1 MIIQRHRSFAEYLAI
16 AQRLEPVYAARRSL
30 EQELQRPHRSAFAV
44 RGFSYPA
51 RRMVDFHVDFPHAHD
66 GIVNWREWMVCE
78 VTRLN
83 NRLRA
88 ALHLLDLEIG
98 LLPDDTVYLTEQL
111 SPFHRYLASRHPRLI
126 GSEFLGAATPR
137 GECDAR
143 GIRNEDLTNLSFPT
157 ASLDVV
163 MTFDCLEHLPDVS
176 PCLREIGRVLKP
188 GGRLMWSVPFRRDLE
203 RNLIRASLGADGRI
217 VHHEPPEYHGD
228 PLNPAGCLC
237 YTHFGWE
244 MLGQVRAAGFRD
256 AYALSYWSDVF
267 GYLGTE
273 QFMFFAVR

>member
-1 MIIQRHRSFAEYLAI
+1 MIIHRLRSFDEYAAL

-30 EQELQRPHRSAFAV
+30 EQSLQQPHRSAFDV
-44 RGFSYPA
+44 RGYSYPA
-51 RRMVDFHVDFPHAHD
+51 RQMVDFRVDFPHSH
-66 GIVNWREWMVCE
+66 GGVVNWREWLVCN
-78 VTRLN
+78 VTLLN

-111 SPFHRYLASRHPRLI
+111 SPLYRHLAPRHPRLI
-126 GSEFLGAATPR
+126 GSEFLGEATPR
-137 GECDAR
+137 GESTAD
-143 GIRNEDLTNLSFPT
+143 GIRNEDLTRLSFPDS
-157 ASLDVV
+157 SLDVV
-163 MTFDCLEHLPDVS
+163 MTFDCLEHLPDVE
-176 PCLREIGRVLKP
+176 PCLRELGRVLKP
-188 GGRLMWSVPFRRDLE
+188 GGRMMWSVPFRRDLE
-203 RNLIRASLGADGRI
+203 RSLIRASLGADGQV

-237 YTHFGWE
+237 FRHFGWE
-244 MLGQVRAAGFRD
+244 MLDQVRAAGFRD
-256 AYALSYWSDVF
+256 AYALTYWSDAF